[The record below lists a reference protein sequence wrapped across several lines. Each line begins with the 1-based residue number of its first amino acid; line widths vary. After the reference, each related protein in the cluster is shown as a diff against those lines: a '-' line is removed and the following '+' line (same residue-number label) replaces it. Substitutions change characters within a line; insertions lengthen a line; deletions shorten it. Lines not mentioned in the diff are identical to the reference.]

1 MAEEER
7 VVELTEEQGVA
18 LSFSSVLS
26 LPALLDELPAEFAAR
41 LGG

>member
-1 MAEEER
+1 M
-7 VVELTEEQGVA
+7 VELTEEQGVA